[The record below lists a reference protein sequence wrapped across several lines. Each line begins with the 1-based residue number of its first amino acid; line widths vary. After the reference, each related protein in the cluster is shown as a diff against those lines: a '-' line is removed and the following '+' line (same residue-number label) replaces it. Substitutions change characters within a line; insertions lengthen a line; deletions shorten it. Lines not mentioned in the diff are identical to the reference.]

1 MITSFCL
8 RYKQNTWHNRFL
20 VCTGTFFLQ
29 TWVSKT
35 AAADRGS
42 SSRQLEHW
50 GLITSD
56 QWLLNTLSR
65 GYYLQ
70 FQYQPPPKT
79 EVWDLNQF
87 ILLVEVQSPLEKQA
101 IKITHAPESLLVCF
115 CTYQMSKYH
124 WSEGWL
130 LKELLSLWAHTA
142 IEAAT
147 TLLHKVRCQ
156 YNCTPDT
163 DTLQSIKVH
172 CSINYCIT
180 AN

>member
-87 ILLVEVQSPLEKQA
+87 ILLVEVQSPLEKTGNKNNTRTRESSGLFLHISDEQIPLIWRMI
-101 IKITHAPESLLVCF
+101 IKGIAVTLS
-115 CTYQMSKYH
+115 TYSY
-124 WSEGWL
+124 WGSNN
-130 LKELLSLWAHTA
+130 S
-142 IEAAT
+142 AAQGKVPVQLYT
-147 TLLHKVRCQ
+147 WYRYSTEYKGTL
-156 YNCTPDT
+156 YN
-163 DTLQSIKVH
+163 
-172 CSINYCIT
+172 
-180 AN
+180 